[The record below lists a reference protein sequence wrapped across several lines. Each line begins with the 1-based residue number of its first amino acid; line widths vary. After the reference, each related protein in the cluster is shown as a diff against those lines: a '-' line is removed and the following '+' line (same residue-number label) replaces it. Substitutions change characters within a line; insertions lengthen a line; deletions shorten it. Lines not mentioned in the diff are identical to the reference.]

1 MDRILA
7 IESAMDVTSI
17 RYKGLHLW
25 PYVRMQLWQRLMH
38 PNKYAPPATIGLS
51 HLAKRLSQS
60 FFKPEFYMPY
70 LAHSRRHRENL
81 SRLTQYGSVDILFF
95 SRQEDHIDQ
104 IGTRFYNRH
113 IDPMTELVKT
123 KYTYLKLELQTEK
136 TSLSLP
142 RVEYTHFYDALEY
155 LRCDAQRS
163 LIAAFQKNTGD
174 LLIEEGKTL
183 TTLLAKTRFDLA
195 LTEEFLMLEGERI
208 LHYIRYFKELLT
220 ALQPKAVFFT
230 RYNDEVTMGLC
241 AACSSLGIATVDIQ
255 HGIQGPN
262 QGMYGAWQHIPKGGY
277 ALLPDYFWC
286 WGQPAV
292 DAIHEGF
299 ARVEGAPRPVL
310 GGHRWMAKWIEHDA
324 ENFHVSREIQA
335 YSKSLTDHEQ
345 VILVTLP
352 EGETGIPDILLEA
365 MRKAPL
371 DWHWLLRLHP
381 DEKHHVSELEMLL
394 RHLRIQNANVAEAT
408 RQPLYALLKNV
419 HRHISMWSAVS
430 YEALRFGVPSLLIH
444 KAGWVLS
451 ADYVEKGYF
460 DTADTAEEIIDWLS
474 VPSSIYPEE
483 TPYVNTDRTYALD
496 ALLEIMSPKPSPLIL
511 A

>member
-25 PYVRMQLWQRLMH
+25 PYVRMQLWQRLMY
-38 PNKYAPPATIGLS
+38 PKKYAPPGTIGLA
-51 HLAKRLSQS
+51 HLAKSLSQS

-70 LAHSRRHRENL
+70 LAHSRRHRDNL
-81 SRLTQYGSVDILFF
+81 SKLTKYGSVDVLFF
-95 SRQEDHIDQ
+95 SRHEDHLDQ

-113 IDPMTELVKT
+113 IDPLTELVKT

-142 RVEYTHFYDALEY
+142 RVEHTHFYDALEY

-163 LIAAFQKNTGD
+163 LIAAFQKNTED
-174 LLIEEGKTL
+174 LILEEGTVL
-183 TTLLAKTRFDLA
+183 TALLAKTRFDLA
-195 LTEEFLMLEGERI
+195 LTEEYLMLEGERI
-208 LHYIRYFKELLT
+208 LHYIRYFKELLSV
-220 ALQPKAVFFT
+220 LQPRAVFFP
-230 RYNDEVTMGLC
+230 RYSDDVTMGLI
-241 AACSSLGIATVDIQ
+241 AACSAMGIATVDVQ
-255 HGIQGPN
+255 RGVQGPY
-262 QGMYGAWQHIPKGGY
+262 QGMYGTWQHIPKGGY

-292 DAIHEGF
+292 DAIHKGF
-299 ARVEGAPRPVL
+299 ARIEGAPRPVL
-310 GGHRWMAKWIEHDA
+310 GGHRWMAKWIEHDT
-324 ENFHVSREIQA
+324 ENFRVSREIQT
-335 YSKSLTDHEQ
+335 YSKSLAKHDH

-352 EGETGIPDILLEA
+352 KGETGIPDMLLEA
-365 MRKAPL
+365 IRKAPL

-381 DEKHHVSELEMLL
+381 DEKHHVGALEMLL
-394 RHLRIQNANVAEAT
+394 KHFRIQNANVAQAT

-419 HRHISMWSAVS
+419 HRHISMWSVVS
-430 YEALRFGVPSLLIH
+430 YEALRFGIPTLLIH
-444 KAGWVLS
+444 QAGWTLCS
-451 ADYVEKGYF
+451 DDVEQGRF

-474 VPSSIYPEE
+474 GASSIHIEE
-483 TPYVNTDRTYALD
+483 SPYANTERTYALD
-496 ALLEIMSPKPSPLIL
+496 ALLEIMSHKTSALVP